1 MIEQCQSETIERKT
15 GNVNC
20 NSTANI
26 SKAAA
31 ALLLSI
37 FKLNTVSSPSVSSA
51 VDCVGF
57 IVRQDTQTIE
67 EDVRQMISERLVEGI
82 ILSSVLSA
90 AVVFQ
95 ERRAGLG
102 AVVLLTQSHRYSISS
117 PVSFIPTLLSSSS
130 ISPPFLLS
138 RPSWAASHLPLRLGA
153 HSKCTGLG

>member
-1 MIEQCQSETIERKT
+1 
-15 GNVNC
+15 
-20 NSTANI
+20 
-26 SKAAA
+26 
-31 ALLLSI
+31 
-37 FKLNTVSSPSVSSA
+37 
-51 VDCVGF
+51 
-57 IVRQDTQTIE
+57 
-67 EDVRQMISERLVEGI
+67 MISERLVEGI

-130 ISPPFLLS
+130 ISPFLLS